1 MTTSE
6 GVRTDLPDERLQ
18 QGQLGTTAVVFM
30 VLAVSAPLAVVVAL
44 LPIAF
49 AYGNGA
55 GVPGAYLIAV
65 LAMILFAIGYVKII
79 PFVHNAGAF
88 YAYISAGFGKE
99 VGLAAALT
107 SAMAYFALCGSTLA
121 ALAYFCGDLFRTVT
135 GMETHWALWG
145 LLSTALVFFV
155 STRKI
160 TSAAIVLTVVLV
172 TEIAIIIALDIAVW
186 LRLGPPAFNMGDFSI
201 QSVFAPGLGI
211 ALVYAFNGLAGIEG
225 TAIYQ
230 EEARDRNR
238 TIPRATF
245 IALLLAGAF
254 YVFTAWSLSSAV
266 GSGMVAQ
273 VAGADP
279 GHFVFAQ
286 ADTYLGAWS
295 GPLFSVLV
303 ITSAFAASLGLFNNA
318 SRYIFALARDR
329 VLPATLAKTD
339 KVNHSPR
346 NAAVLLGAVLIVVIA
361 LSALSGL
368 DPLLNVSPALIG
380 IGSISIMLLIVLTS
394 LSIATYF
401 ARKGEITL
409 AKTAAPVAG
418 GAIVAIASWM
428 AITNYSALTG
438 VDSPAVNGLIWL
450 VPIMAAIGFGL
461 ALYLRRARPDV
472 YANIGATRVESL

>member
-1 MTTSE
+1 MTLLDMA
-6 GVRTDLPDERLQ
+6 RPDRADERLQ
-18 QGQLGTTAVVFM
+18 AGQLGTTAVVFM

-44 LPIAF
+44 LPIAY

-65 LAMILFAIGYVKII
+65 LAMILFAVGYVKII
-79 PFVHNAGAF
+79 PFVKNAGAF

-99 VGLAAALT
+99 LGLAAALT

-121 ALAYFCGDLFRTVT
+121 ALAFFCGDLFRTVT
-135 GMETHWALWG
+135 GIETHWAIWG
-145 LLSTALVFFV
+145 LLSTVLIFFV

-160 TSAAIVLTVVLV
+160 TAAALVLTVVLI
-172 TEIAIIIALDIAVW
+172 TEIAIIIALDISV
-186 LRLGPPAFNMGDFSI
+186 LVQQGQSAFNLADFSI

-211 ALVYAFNGLAGIEG
+211 ALIYAFNGLAGIEG

-230 EEARDRNR
+230 EEAKDRTR

-254 YVFTAWSLSSAV
+254 YIFTAWSLSSAV
-266 GSGMVAQ
+266 GSGNVAAI
-273 VAGADP
+273 AGADP

-286 ADTYLGAWS
+286 ADTYLGTWS
-295 GPLFSVLV
+295 GTLFGILV

-329 VLPATLAKTD
+329 VLPAGLAKTHP
-339 KVNHSPR
+339 VTHAPR
-346 NAAVLLGAVLIVVIA
+346 NAAVLLAAILLLVIG
-361 LSALSGL
+361 LSAISGL

-380 IGSISIMLLIVLTS
+380 IGSIGLMLLIVLTS
-394 LSIATYF
+394 FAIAVYF
-401 ARKGEITL
+401 ARKGEVSA
-409 AKTAAPVAG
+409 AKTLAPVAG
-418 GAIVAIASWM
+418 GIVVAIASWM

-438 VDSPAVNGLIWL
+438 VDSPLVNGLIWV
-450 VPIMAAIGFGL
+450 VPIIALAGFGL
-461 ALYLRRARPDV
+461 AMYLRSARPDV
-472 YANIGATRVESL
+472 YATIGATRVEGA